1 VVLALVIIP
10 TNPND
15 IFAIPGICLEILG
28 FLFAF
33 FAIKPKPDGSG
44 GGSKTSFSSKSFSK
58 QSFTTRLIKRMTEI
72 HPRLSKTSVALVI
85 IGLGFQL
92 VSQFMR

>member
-1 VVLALVIIP
+1 MALVIMMMMIIP

-15 IFAIPGICLEILG
+15 FLGIFGIGLEILG

-33 FAIKPKPDGSG
+33 FAIKPKPDKGSE
-44 GGSKTSFSSKSFSK
+44 TSFTSKSYSK
-58 QSFTTRLIKRMTEI
+58 ESFTTRLIKRMTEI

-85 IGLGFQL
+85 IGLVFQL
-92 VSQFMR
+92 ASQILR

>member
-1 VVLALVIIP
+1 MVIILP

-15 IFAIPGICLEILG
+15 ILGIIGISLELLG

-33 FAIKPKPDGSG
+33 FAIKPEPDSSG
-44 GGSKTSFSSKSFSK
+44 IGSKKSFTKKSFSK
-58 QSFTTRLIKRMTEI
+58 ESFTTRLIKRMTEI

-85 IGLGFQL
+85 VGLGFQL
-92 VSQFMR
+92 VSQIIML